1 MSIINKEVLTMNQII
16 QNGSTYIEPTPP
28 VLPTHTFTYG
38 YSCSHETY
46 QQLYIQLMKGHKV
59 HRYTNECIT
68 SYTTMDYYSIG
79 LNQIEFK
86 ITCLGNELYKHDIR
100 FLINPSLLQS
110 NDKILY
116 NQIISI
122 SKIKDIPYNLN
133 SILYELSDHLINA
146 LKEGKIH
153 RADYCSN
160 LWFTHNHVKKI
171 RGMYCPIDS
180 QLLAQLYMNLLAK
193 GNIPPNFK
201 LSQPYTAKQDISEPK
216 EFTIQCNSYE
226 LSIYLK
232 HTQIIEHNERTG
244 KNIYDENSLNDSYG
258 QIRFE
263 LRLSRKRLY
272 YDKKTLHCTELE
284 LISGSNIKVFP
295 TLKKLLKSIYGTGD
309 FLQYEEAKHQ
319 IQEKKSGKVQ
329 QNMLHFLQIVK
340 QCKCLT
346 YEKLHKC
353 DPDMTKDFFKR
364 YMNYFNEINLS
375 PITLPNKSPV
385 SFFLN
390 PIKYLEGQSLHFL
403 RKTDSIISEEE

>member
-1 MSIINKEVLTMNQII
+1 
-16 QNGSTYIEPTPP
+16 
-28 VLPTHTFTYG
+28 
-38 YSCSHETY
+38 
-46 QQLYIQLMKGHKV
+46 MKGHKV
-59 HRYTNECIT
+59 HRYTNKRIT

-86 ITCLGNELYKHDIR
+86 ITYFGNELYKYGIN
-100 FLINPSLLQS
+100 FLINPLLLQS

-122 SKIKDIPYNLN
+122 SKIKDIPYNLS
-133 SILYELSDHLINA
+133 SILYELSDHIIDA
-146 LKEGKIH
+146 LNEGKIH

-160 LWFTHNHVKKI
+160 LWFSHNHLKKI
-171 RGMYCPIDS
+171 RRMYFPIDS
-180 QLLAQLYMNLLAK
+180 QLLAQLYMNLLVK

-201 LSQPYTAKQDISEPK
+201 SSQTSTSRQDISEPK

-232 HTQIIEHNERTG
+232 HAQILEHNERTG
-244 KNIYDENSLNDSYG
+244 KNIYDEDSLNDSYG

-272 YDKKTLHCTELE
+272 YDKKTLHCTEFE

-309 FLQYEEAKHQ
+309 FLHYKEATYQ
-319 IQEKKSGKVQ
+319 IQKKKSGKVQ

-353 DPDMTKDFFKR
+353 DPNITKDVFKR
-364 YMNYFNEINLS
+364 YLNYFNEINIS

-385 SFFLN
+385 SIFPN
-390 PIKYLEGQSLHFL
+390 PIKYLEGQSFYCL
-403 RKTDSIISEEE
+403 RKTDSIIFEKE

>member
-1 MSIINKEVLTMNQII
+1 MKEVFLMNSAIS
-16 QNGSTYIEPTPP
+16 NSSTYIEPTLP

-59 HRYTNECIT
+59 HRYTNKRIT

-86 ITCLGNELYKHDIR
+86 VTYFGNELYKYGIN
-100 FLINPSLLQS
+100 FLINPLLLQS

-122 SKIKDIPYNLN
+122 SKIKDIPYNL
-133 SILYELSDHLINA
+133 SSLLYELSDHIIDA
-146 LKEGKIH
+146 LNEGKIH

-160 LWFTHNHVKKI
+160 LWFSHNHLKKI
-171 RGMYCPIDS
+171 RRMYFPIDS
-180 QLLAQLYMNLLAK
+180 QLLAQLYMNLLVK

-201 LSQPYTAKQDISEPK
+201 SSQTSTSRQDISEPK

-232 HTQIIEHNERTG
+232 HAQILEHNERTG
-244 KNIYDENSLNDSYG
+244 KNIYDEDSLNDSYG

-272 YDKKTLHCTELE
+272 YDKKTLYCTEFE

-309 FLQYEEAKHQ
+309 FLHYKEATYQ
-319 IQEKKSGKVQ
+319 IQKKKSGKVQ

-353 DPDMTKDFFKR
+353 DPNITKDVFKR
-364 YMNYFNEINLS
+364 YLNYFNEINIS

-385 SFFLN
+385 SIFPN
-390 PIKYLEGQSLHFL
+390 PIKYLEGQSFYCL
-403 RKTDSIISEEE
+403 RKTDSIIFEKE

>member
-1 MSIINKEVLTMNQII
+1 MNSAIS
-16 QNGSTYIEPTPP
+16 NSSTYIEPTLP

-46 QQLYIQLMKGHKV
+46 QQLYTQLMKGHKV
-59 HRYTNECIT
+59 HRYTNKRIT

-86 ITCLGNELYKHDIR
+86 ITYFGNELYKYGIN
-100 FLINPSLLQS
+100 FLINPLLLQS

-122 SKIKDIPYNLN
+122 SKIKDIPYNLS
-133 SILYELSDHLINA
+133 SILYELSDHIIDA
-146 LKEGKIH
+146 LNEGKIH

-160 LWFTHNHVKKI
+160 LWFSHNHLKKI
-171 RGMYCPIDS
+171 RRMYFPIDS
-180 QLLAQLYMNLLAK
+180 QLLAQLYMNLLVK

-201 LSQPYTAKQDISEPK
+201 SSQTSTSRQDISEPK

-232 HTQIIEHNERTG
+232 HAQILEHNERTG
-244 KNIYDENSLNDSYG
+244 KNIYDEDSLNDSYG

-272 YDKKTLHCTELE
+272 YDKKTLHRTEFE

-309 FLQYEEAKHQ
+309 FLHYKEATYQ
-319 IQEKKSGKVQ
+319 IQKK
-329 QNMLHFLQIVK
+329 
-340 QCKCLT
+340 
-346 YEKLHKC
+346 KLKSAIAVRF
-353 DPDMTKDFFKR
+353 TKTFFR
-364 YMNYFNEINLS
+364 S
-375 PITLPNKSPV
+375 
-385 SFFLN
+385 
-390 PIKYLEGQSLHFL
+390 
-403 RKTDSIISEEE
+403 

>member
-1 MSIINKEVLTMNQII
+1 MKEVFLMNSAIS
-16 QNGSTYIEPTPP
+16 NSSTYIEPTLP

-46 QQLYIQLMKGHKV
+46 QQLYTQLMKGHKV
-59 HRYTNECIT
+59 HRYTNKRIT

-79 LNQIEFK
+79 LNQVEFK
-86 ITCLGNELYKHDIR
+86 VTYFGNELYKYGIN
-100 FLINPSLLQS
+100 FLINPLLLQS

-122 SKIKDIPYNLN
+122 SKIKDIPYNL
-133 SILYELSDHLINA
+133 SSLLYELSDHIIDA
-146 LKEGKIH
+146 LNEGKIH

-160 LWFTHNHVKKI
+160 LWFSHNHLKKI
-171 RGMYCPIDS
+171 RRMYFPIDS
-180 QLLAQLYMNLLAK
+180 QLLAQLYMNLLVK

-201 LSQPYTAKQDISEPK
+201 SSQTSTSRQDISEPK

-232 HTQIIEHNERTG
+232 HAQILEHNERTG
-244 KNIYDENSLNDSYG
+244 KNIYDEDSLNDSYG

-272 YDKKTLHCTELE
+272 YDKKTLHCTEFE

-309 FLQYEEAKHQ
+309 FLHYKEATYQ
-319 IQEKKSGKVQ
+319 IQKKKSGKVQ

-353 DPDMTKDFFKR
+353 DPNITKDVFKR
-364 YMNYFNEINLS
+364 YLNYFNEINIS

-385 SFFLN
+385 SIFPN
-390 PIKYLEGQSLHFL
+390 PIKYLEGQSFYCL
-403 RKTDSIISEEE
+403 RKTDSIIFEKE

>member
-1 MSIINKEVLTMNQII
+1 MNLPI
-16 QNGSTYIEPTPP
+16 QNGSTYIKSTPP
-28 VLPTHTFTYG
+28 ILPTHTFTYV
-38 YSCSHETY
+38 YSCNYETY
-46 QQLYIQLMKGHKV
+46 NQLYIQLMNGHTV
-59 HRYTNECIT
+59 HRYANKYIT

-79 LNQIEFK
+79 FNQIEFK
-86 ITCLGNELYKHDIR
+86 ITYLDKELYKHDIL

-122 SKIKDIPYNLN
+122 SKIKEIPHNLN
-133 SILYELSDHLINA
+133 SILYELSDHIIDA
-146 LKEGKIH
+146 LNEGKIY
-153 RADYCSN
+153 RADYCFN
-160 LWFTHNHVKKI
+160 LWFSHNHLKKI
-171 RGMYCPIDS
+171 RKMYLPIDS
-180 QLLAQLYMNLLAK
+180 QLLAQLYMNLLVK

-201 LSQPYTAKQDISEPK
+201 SSQAHISRQDVSEPK

-232 HTQIIEHNERTG
+232 HAQILEHNKRTG
-244 KNIYDENSLNDSYG
+244 KNIYDEDSLKDSYG

-284 LISGSNIKVFP
+284 LISGSNTKVFP

-309 FLQYEEAKHQ
+309 FLQYEAAKYQ
-319 IQEKKSGKVQ
+319 IQTRKSGKVQ
-329 QNMLHFLQIVK
+329 QNMLDFLWIVK

-353 DPDMTKDFFKR
+353 DSNITKDVFKR

-385 SFFLN
+385 SFFPN
-390 PIKYLEGQSLHFL
+390 PIKYLEGQSFQFL
-403 RKTDSIISEEE
+403 KKTDSIIFEEK